1 MQQALW
7 ASESET
13 LQLPDASI
21 RYQPDFVM
29 DHQALFDPLLEHI
42 DWQQDV
48 IQMYGKSV
56 TVPRLSAWYGDSD
69 RDYQFSG
76 LYLKPKPWIPLLERF
91 RQQLNQQLGRRFNS
105 VLANYYRNG
114 QDSVA
119 WHSDDEPELG
129 EQPCIASLSFGAT
142 RRFSLKHKQTGQT
155 AHIDLTSGS
164 LLLMEGD
171 TQHYW
176 LHQVAKSK
184 GCHLPRINLTYRTI
198 ITSGSGS

>member
-7 ASESET
+7 ASEPET

-21 RYQPDFVM
+21 RYQPDFIL
-29 DHQALFDPLLEHI
+29 DHQVRFEQLLESI
-42 DWQQDV
+42 EWQQDV
-48 IQMYGKSV
+48 IQMYGKSIA
-56 TVPRLSAWYGDSD
+56 VPRLSAWYGDSD
-69 RDYQFSG
+69 KDYHFSG
-76 LYLKPKPWIPLLERF
+76 LHLKPKAWSGLLDNF
-91 RQQLNQQLGRRFNS
+91 RQQLNQRLDRCFNS
-105 VLANYYRNG
+105 VLANYYRDG

-129 EQPCIASLSFGAT
+129 KQPCIASLSFGAT
-142 RRFSLKHKQTGQT
+142 RRFSLKHKQTGQV
-155 AHIDLTSGS
+155 AHIDLTGGS
-164 LLLMEGD
+164 LLVMEGE

-198 ITSGSGS
+198 MTSGSSS